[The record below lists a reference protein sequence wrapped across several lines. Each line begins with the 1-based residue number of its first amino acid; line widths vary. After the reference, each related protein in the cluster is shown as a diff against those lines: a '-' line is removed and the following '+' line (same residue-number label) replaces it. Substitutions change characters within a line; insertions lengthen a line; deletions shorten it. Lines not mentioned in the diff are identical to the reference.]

1 MWRTLRMYSR
11 NSSRSIS
18 FTMRSYAL
26 PCRETT
32 SRMAAAAFLRAASL
46 ACLDTGACLAAA
58 FLSAFAAFLLAAF
71 AAFLDLPAMTG
82 WAVERD
88 AWGGGNRGAKVSR
101 AKVGMRLFR
110 NERIRG
116 AGSRGEV
123 RGRSVRTLAGRAR
136 VRPAGD
142 AHCVAT
148 RALEANM
155 ARELTVSGA
164 PWMCRHVARSRNVCS
179 RILFS
184 GRFPCLTS

>member
-1 MWRTLRMYSR
+1 MS
-11 NSSRSIS
+11 
-18 FTMRSYAL
+18 
-26 PCRETT
+26 
-32 SRMAAAAFLRAASL
+32 
-46 ACLDTGACLAAA
+46 D
-58 FLSAFAAFLLAAF
+58 
-71 AAFLDLPAMTG
+71 
-82 WAVERD
+82 
-88 AWGGGNRGAKVSR
+88 

-155 ARELTVSGA
+155 AREADREWRALDVPTRRALPERLQPDFIFGTFPVSDQ
-164 PWMCRHVARSRNVCS
+164 
-179 RILFS
+179 
-184 GRFPCLTS
+184 LTSPVPRA

>member
-1 MWRTLRMYSR
+1 M
-11 NSSRSIS
+11 
-18 FTMRSYAL
+18 
-26 PCRETT
+26 
-32 SRMAAAAFLRAASL
+32 
-46 ACLDTGACLAAA
+46 
-58 FLSAFAAFLLAAF
+58 
-71 AAFLDLPAMTG
+71 
-82 WAVERD
+82 
-88 AWGGGNRGAKVSR
+88 SR

-179 RILFS
+179 QILFS
-184 GRFPCLTS
+184 GRSRV